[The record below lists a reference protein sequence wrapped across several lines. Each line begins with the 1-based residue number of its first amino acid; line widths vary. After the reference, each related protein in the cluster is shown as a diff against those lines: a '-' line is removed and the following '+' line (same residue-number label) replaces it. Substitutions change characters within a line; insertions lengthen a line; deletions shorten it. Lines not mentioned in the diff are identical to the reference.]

1 MQSVSSN
8 AVASLLN
15 TNLDDINVVDIS
27 SQLTKYL
34 GLTTVYA
41 VRKNNVVQ
49 LMLYGD
55 YTGSQSLTTQTFA
68 TGLPQKYKPMSDQIA
83 SSFAVVSYIS
93 TSPYVVPSR
102 LAIGVDGTIRLNETS
117 MPNGAKIVF
126 TVTYIGA

>member
-15 TNLDDINVVDIS
+15 TSLDDANVVDIS
-27 SQLTKYL
+27 SQLTKNL
-34 GLTTVYA
+34 GLTTVHA

-49 LMLYGD
+49 LYLYGD
-55 YTGSQSLTTQTFA
+55 YTGSPSYSTQILA
-68 TGLPQKYKPMSDQIA
+68 SGLPQKYRPMTAKIG
-83 SSFAVVSYIS
+83 SSFAVVSYI
-93 TSPYVVPSR
+93 TSNPYVVPTR